1 MATKKKPLR
10 EILPPPFPPTHF
22 TPEEA
27 RRAVLEVME
36 EDRLAEE
43 AAARA
48 AARDRRKGGRDRSAA

>member
-1 MATKKKPLR
+1 MTAKKKPLR

-22 TPEEA
+22 TLEEA

-43 AAARA
+43 AARTASSGRS
-48 AARDRRKGGRDRSAA
+48 KSGRDRSAA